1 MSSCIKGMEDIKD
14 VGDTITERRSI
25 RVQRKEI
32 RSAQRDWLGS
42 RYPGIDIL
50 SHNAGHLWYTLLGF
64 EGEPHLSLFHIV
76 SSVFILGGLYLLASA
91 WGVLYK
97 AQQNKTLATK
107 GLYAYVRHPQYDAFI
122 LVMIGFLIQWSTIL
136 TLLMFPVL
144 VWSYFLLAKREE
156 KMFWQTLAKN
166 IPVIW
171 QKPLH
176 SYRI

>member
-1 MSSCIKGMEDIKD
+1 
-14 VGDTITERRSI
+14 
-25 RVQRKEI
+25 
-32 RSAQRDWLGS
+32 
-42 RYPGIDIL
+42 
-50 SHNAGHLWYTLLGF
+50 
-64 EGEPHLSLFHIV
+64 
-76 SSVFILGGLYLLASA
+76 
-91 WGVLYK
+91 VLYK